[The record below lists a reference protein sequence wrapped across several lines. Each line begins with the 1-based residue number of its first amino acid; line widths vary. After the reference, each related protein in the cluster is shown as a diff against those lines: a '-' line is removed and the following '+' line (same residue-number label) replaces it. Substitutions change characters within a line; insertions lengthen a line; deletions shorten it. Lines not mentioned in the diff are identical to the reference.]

1 MKAIQSISIYL
12 LVIIVSLS
20 YSYSDTPEFE
30 DKSPLDFYNSVS
42 LIDGDLLDRFIIR
55 EVSESF
61 RILPNVSISDSVDSG
76 FLIRGINAEGNGVV
90 EYVDSNEIHIRYELT
105 DDEKLLSFENEV
117 KVYKLTKFKK
127 TNQNT
132 CINLKPVSYTHLTLP
147 TIYSV

>member
-12 LVIIVSLS
+12 LITIVSLS

-42 LIDGDLLDRFIIR
+42 LIDGDFLDRFIIR

-76 FLIRGINAEGNGVV
+76 FLIRGINAEGNGLFAGKPLANI
-90 EYVDSNEIHIRYELT
+90 YVDGISQSINGARRGSLGTWDLEKNIFDAWATGNRRRKSFCRRSN
-105 DDEKLLSFENEV
+105 
-117 KVYKLTKFKK
+117 
-127 TNQNT
+127 
-132 CINLKPVSYTHLTLP
+132 
-147 TIYSV
+147 

>member
-61 RILPNVSISDSVDSG
+61 RILPNVSISD
-76 FLIRGINAEGNGVV
+76 
-90 EYVDSNEIHIRYELT
+90 
-105 DDEKLLSFENEV
+105 
-117 KVYKLTKFKK
+117 
-127 TNQNT
+127 
-132 CINLKPVSYTHLTLP
+132 
-147 TIYSV
+147 